1 MKIPEIV
8 IETGFIVGIVIVTVV
23 VIFILV
29 AFPTM
34 WLWNW
39 LMPEIF
45 GLTTIS
51 WLQALGLLAL
61 SNLLFKSSSITTK
74 RK

>member
-1 MKIPEIV
+1 MEYVEGLLDIFGGFLLIV
-8 IETGFIVGIVIVTVV
+8 VALFVFGV
-23 VIFILV
+23 LV

-51 WLQALGLLAL
+51 AFQAFGLYLLAGFL
-61 SNLLFKSSSITTK
+61 VRSTSSKSS
-74 RK
+74 